1 MYQAMGAE
9 AALRKKEPGKIIER
23 LTRKEECIKK
33 ECVQTQKDARTVLS
47 VGIVMSVRRCRSFKL
62 FKLAVQLD
70 VH

>member
-23 LTRKEECIKK
+23 LTGKEEYIKK
-33 ECVQTQKDARTVLS
+33 KCVLAQKDARTVLS
-47 VGIVMSVRRCRSFKL
+47 VGIVISVRRCRSFKL
-62 FKLAVQLD
+62 FELAVQSD